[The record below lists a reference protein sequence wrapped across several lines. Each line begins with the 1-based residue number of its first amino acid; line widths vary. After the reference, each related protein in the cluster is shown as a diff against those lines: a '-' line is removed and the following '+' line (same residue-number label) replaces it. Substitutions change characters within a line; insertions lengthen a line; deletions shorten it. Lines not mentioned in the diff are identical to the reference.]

1 MRVVLATAN
10 PDKARELV
18 AILTAAGVEVVPR
31 PDGLDEVEET
41 GATLEENA
49 TLKAAFVAGVS
60 GLAAV
65 GDDTGLFVDALDGAP
80 GVYSARYAGARATYA
95 DNVAKLLGAL
105 AGVAPPRRARFET
118 AVVVAWPDGR
128 RVVTVGTLHGEI
140 TTAARGA
147 NGFGYDPVFVP
158 DDCAGRTLA
167 ELGDDEKHA
176 ISHRGRALR
185 AMADALRAESG

>member
-10 PDKARELV
+10 PDKAREL
-18 AILTAAGVEVVPR
+18 AEILSAAGVEVAPR
-31 PDGLDEVEET
+31 PKALGEVAET
-41 GATLEENA
+41 GSTLEANA
-49 TLKAAFVAGVS
+49 ELKAVSVATAT

-80 GVYSARYAGARATYA
+80 GVYSARYAGEGATYA
-95 DNVAKLLGAL
+95 DNVAKLLAAL
-105 AGVAPPRRARFET
+105 DGVAPPRRARFET
-118 AVVVAWPDGR
+118 AAVLAWPDGR

-140 TTAARGA
+140 TTAPRGA
-147 NGFGYDPVFVP
+147 RGFGYDPVFVP

-176 ISHRGRALR
+176 ISHRGRAFR
-185 AMADALRAESG
+185 ALAAAVHEVGG

>member
-18 AILTAAGVEVVPR
+18 AILTAADVEVALR
-31 PDGLDEVEET
+31 PEGLAEVDET

-49 TLKAAFVAGVS
+49 ELKAAAVAAVT

-80 GVYSARYAGARATYA
+80 GVYSARYAGAHATYA
-95 DNVAKLLGAL
+95 DNVAKLLDAL
-105 AGVAPPRRARFET
+105 ASVAPPRRARFET
-118 AVVVAWPDGR
+118 AAVLVTPDGR
-128 RVVTVGTLHGEI
+128 RVVTVGTMHGEI
-140 TTAARGA
+140 TTAPRGD

-158 DDCAGRTLA
+158 DGTAGRTLA
-167 ELGDDEKHA
+167 ELGDEEKHA
-176 ISHRGRALR
+176 ISHRGRAFR
-185 AMADALRAESG
+185 AMADALHRGAG